1 MAGFYD
7 TAGSDP
13 AAYGRSNDTPSS
25 GNDYR
30 GFRPALYFG
39 EPVMV
44 EPPEG
49 DWGGGP
55 S

>member
-1 MAGFYD
+1 M
-7 TAGSDP
+7 GSDP
-13 AAYGRSNDTPSS
+13 PAYLRSNDSPSGS
-25 GNDYR
+25 SNDR